1 MDTKDLQKRFFN
13 QIKSAIDPRI
23 SLVDD
28 VADLLQISNDSA
40 YRRIRGEKSLDLNEL
55 ELLARR
61 YNISIDALTGN
72 EENTFVFRGS
82 LIDGEKT
89 GLNEYLQR
97 MLHVVENARNSPGKK
112 FFLEAKDILPLH
124 HFIIPELAAFKIFFW
139 SKAMV
144 QDDSARKF
152 RPEDI
157 DPNLIHLA
165 QQISRSYVHV
175 PATEI
180 WNTQT
185 LNSSLRQVDF
195 LWQSGYMESK
205 AQVLHILEKMT
216 SMIDHLEAEA
226 AAGEKYMPGSGATG
240 NQDNFHLY
248 HNEVFMGHNTILTVH
263 DDKMEVYINHN
274 VLNFMLCTNE
284 VFSRYTYRTFQ
295 SLIRKSSLI
304 SVTNERER
312 ARFFNNLRQVL
323 QGDMH
328 KL

>member
-1 MDTKDLQKRFFN
+1 MDTNDLQKRFFN
-13 QIKSAIDPRI
+13 QIRAAIDPRI
-23 SLVDD
+23 SLVDE
-28 VADLLQISNDSA
+28 VADLLEISNDSA

-55 ELLARR
+55 ELLAKR
-61 YNISIDALTGN
+61 YQISLDALTGN
-72 EENTFVFRGS
+72 EENTFVFRGA
-82 LIDGEKT
+82 LIDGEKI
-89 GLNEYLQR
+89 GLNEYLHR
-97 MLHVVENARNSPGKK
+97 MLQVVENACSLPGKR
-112 FFLEAKDILPLH
+112 FYLEAKDILPLH

-139 SKAMV
+139 SKAMM
-144 QDDSARKF
+144 QDDNTRKF

-157 DPNLIHLA
+157 DAKLIQLA
-165 QQISRSYVHV
+165 EQISRSYVQV

-195 LWQSGYMESK
+195 LWQSGYMENKS
-205 AQVLHILEKMT
+205 QVLHLFEKMT

-226 AAGEKYMPGSGATG
+226 AAGEKYMPGTSSTG
-240 NQDNFHLY
+240 NQENFLLY

-274 VLNFMLCTNE
+274 VLNFMLSTHETFC
-284 VFSRYTYRTFQ
+284 RYTYRTFQ

-312 ARFFNNLRQVL
+312 SRFFNNLRQVI